1 MCKDLREYKLCTC
14 SSKIDKTKPYWV
26 LSKGIP
32 SIPFVSPLVRNWGEL
47 IPPDEQFVLTEDRLL
62 IDLNSKNIFDFDYQ
76 PLENDILI
84 VFDGEFT
91 YEFIYEKNELY
102 YKWNVHQYFISN
114 FETFQKKEGYIDG
127 DLPDVFDPETLKK
140 L

>member
-26 LSKGIP
+26 LSKRIP
-32 SIPFVSPLVRNWGEL
+32 VL
-47 IPPDEQFVLTEDRLL
+47 ITLDIVGTLITPDEQFLLTEDRLL
-62 IDLNSKNIFDFDYQ
+62 FDLNSKNIFDFDYQ

-102 YKWNVHQYFISN
+102 YKWKVHQYFISN

>member
-26 LSKGIP
+26 LSKRIP
-32 SIPFVSPLVRNWGEL
+32 AL
-47 IPPDEQFVLTEDRLL
+47 ITLDVVGTLIMPDEQFLLTEDRLL
-62 IDLNSKNIFDFDYQ
+62 FDLNSKNIFDFDYQ

-102 YKWNVHQYFISN
+102 YKWEVHQYFISN

>member
-26 LSKGIP
+26 LSKRIP
-32 SIPFVSPLVRNWGEL
+32 VL
-47 IPPDEQFVLTEDRLL
+47 ITLDIVGTLITPDEQFLLTEDRLL
-62 IDLNSKNIFDFDYQ
+62 FDLNSKNIFDFDYQ

-84 VFDGEFT
+84 VFDGVFT
-91 YEFIYEKNELY
+91 YEFIYKKNELY
-102 YKWNVHQYFISN
+102 YKWEAHKYFYPN
-114 FETFQKKEGYIDG
+114 FDTFQKKEGYIDG

>member
-26 LSKGIP
+26 LSKRIP
-32 SIPFVSPLVRNWGEL
+32 AL
-47 IPPDEQFVLTEDRLL
+47 ITLDVVGTLIMPDEQFLLTEDRLL
-62 IDLNSKNIFDFDYQ
+62 FDLNSKNIFDFDYQ